1 MTSLQRVRQ
10 INRHLNTYSR
20 RTFSSGLKMALN
32 LDSTAKMPSGYE
44 LPLLGYGKS
53 FVLLSEAQ

>member
-1 MTSLQRVRQ
+1 
-10 INRHLNTYSR
+10 
-20 RTFSSGLKMALN
+20 MALN